1 MTPADADRPG
11 EPDRPED
18 ADPPEDAGRPDLP
31 EDAGRPDRPDPPR
44 DRDRDFSHLD
54 EEGRARMVDVSGKR
68 PTRRTAVAE
77 GAIRM
82 KPETLEAIRRQEVEK
97 GDVLTVARLA
107 AVGGAKRTA
116 DLVPLCHPLPLDA
129 VDVELEE
136 APDLPG
142 LRLRVTVSTESRTG
156 VEMEAL
162 CAVSVG
168 LLAVYDMCKALDR
181 GMTVENVRL
190 LQKRGGRSG
199 DWIR

>member
-1 MTPADADRPG
+1 MTDREEPAEPG
-11 EPDRPED
+11 
-18 ADPPEDAGRPDLP
+18 DAGRTAGGGEPPEPDD
-31 EDAGRPDRPDPPR
+31 E
-44 DRDRDFSHLD
+44 FSHLD
-54 EEGRARMVDVSGKR
+54 DEGRARMVDVSGKR

-82 KPETLEAIRRQEVEK
+82 RPETLAAIRDQEVEK

-116 DLVPLCHPLPLDA
+116 DLIPLCHPLPLDA
-129 VDVELEE
+129 VEVEIE
-136 APDLPG
+136 PDDDLPG

-168 LLAVYDMCKALDR
+168 LLAVYDMCKGRDR
-181 GMTVENVRL
+181 GMTVRDVRL
-190 LQKRGGRSG
+190 LEKRGGRSG
-199 DWIR
+199 DWSR